1 MVYCCFTPFR
11 RLSGRR
17 CWDRGGMLQLV
28 LGQAWTGAGELSCCL
43 LSISFNAL
51 RLCWILVFFWEAWNL
66 EFNKFE
72 FEALLAARSKAGS
85 QWLDKVGT
93 VMRLARQ
100 SGSIYCLHM
109 LMLGL
114 PAKEQTEHSEQRGQS
129 AGGAGATGTTLPVRR
144 AEGELLWS
152 VPETKYDKTGVSKTL
167 HDLTRIICLSSNYW
181 TCKGSCVKRSL
192 GRYLSWDLLECLQH
206 FLGG

>member
-17 CWDRGGMLQLV
+17 CWDRGGMQLQLV
-28 LGQAWTGAGELSCCL
+28 LGLSWTGAGELSCCL

-51 RLCWILVFFWEAWNL
+51 RLCWLLVFFWEAWNL
-66 EFNKFE
+66 EFNKF
-72 FEALLAARSKAGS
+72 LIRGVAGS
-85 QWLDKVGT
+85 SLQGWVS
-93 VMRLARQ
+93 MAWQ
-100 SGSIYCLHM
+100 SWYSDAPCKTIRIHLLSSYCLHM

-129 AGGAGATGTTLPVRR
+129 AGGAGATGTTLPVRS

-152 VPETKYDKTGVSKTL
+152 VPETKYDKLIRLESAKPYTIL
-167 HDLTRIICLSSNYW
+167 HGWFVCPLLNLQRILCQEIVW
-181 TCKGSCVKRSL
+181 
-192 GRYLSWDLLECLQH
+192 
-206 FLGG
+206 